1 MSKYFK
7 EIEYNM
13 DLDFLSKLDKARE
26 YAGIPFVINSAYRS
40 PDHPE
45 SIKNPTSSH
54 IKGLAVDIKA
64 NNSRTRYKVLEAL
77 IHVGFN
83 RIGIADTFIHVDDD
97 KQKSSNVIWTY

>member
-1 MSKYFK
+1 MSRFFK

-13 DLDFLSKLDKARE
+13 YKKFLSRLDEARD

-64 NNSRTRYKVLEAL
+64 KDSKTRGLILDAL
-77 IHVGFN
+77 RYVGFT
-83 RIGIADTFIHVDDD
+83 RIGISKTFIHVDLDYD
-97 KQKSSNVIWTY
+97 KSQNVTWLY